1 MIVFRVNGGGPRR
14 PVARIGDDHQCPKRN
29 DDGSAHKGGPV
40 VTGSPTM
47 KANGRPVA
55 RVGDKVHC
63 NGSTDTVIK
72 GIDNLL
78 VDGKPI
84 AVQGSKCAHGG
95 LIVEGSPNV
104 FVEEYTDAHKA
115 EHFAKMR
122 AMGIDVDEH
131 WIQGQYLDGDGNGVY
146 GMPYR
151 IIHEDGTEANGTL
164 DHDGKTAKM
173 QYLSQG
179 TATIHFGDRPG
190 LEEELQDERKQ
201 LKKYL
206 DNILAKSR
214 AYAKAHPD
222 KIADE
227 NEYERLLTENLAFAK
242 GLGIGA
248 VKLVKGTASGVAHL
262 FKIAAMDIRESADTI
277 DGDNQ
282 DYNKVAKEETAQG
295 RAIVTNIEKGKHLLE
310 LVYEDQP
317 TRSMLQKF
325 AEDYYLSETPMMIAK
340 EAGEAAGGLI
350 PGILV
355 ALMLG
360 SPELVPAEVASETGA
375 DISGVAAVANR
386 MARTLKE
393 LKETKDIEQAEVGQI
408 HVLDESDGSYLDYSQ
423 NFDAD
428 LKNFNPGAKTI
439 KTQLESDLV
448 LKSFHS
454 DKPLGDG
461 RSAMWW
467 TNKEHALS
475 FESEEQL
482 RQSLALPDDWG
493 PRDYIST
500 AVIPKNTEVEFH
512 VGIAAPQITSDGSGF
527 YMGGGIQY
535 RFKSFNLNWI
545 KKTQK
550 LDFEQGK

>member
-227 NEYERLLTENLAFAK
+227 NEYERLLTENLAFAR

-393 LKETKDIEQAEVGQI
+393 LKETKDIEQAEVDQL
-408 HVLDESDGSYLDYSQ
+408 HVIDQRRKTAYEFYEKAG
-423 NFDAD
+423 FDKEAIFD
-428 LKNFNPGAKTI
+428 HLNGIDFNQPVELT
-439 KTQLESDLV
+439 TLESGKILKQWQLPTIPQGNYYTDEDFVPSELGINPRGFNREIMQIQNKMLKHYQV
-448 LKSFHS
+448 LKPI
-454 DKPLGDG
+454 KAL
-461 RSAMWW
+461 RSTAQAV
-467 TNKEHALS
+467 K
-475 FESEEQL
+475 
-482 RQSLALPDDWG
+482 DDW
-493 PRDYIST
+493 S
-500 AVIPKNTEVEFH
+500 IPE
-512 VGIAAPQITSDGSGF
+512 
-527 YMGGGIQY
+527 
-535 RFKSFNLNWI
+535 
-545 KKTQK
+545 
-550 LDFEQGK
+550 